1 MTFQFIDNFK
11 SLTTVC
17 QQLIHSRFLAVDTE
31 FIREKTYYP
40 KLCLIQIAS
49 DDIIVCVDPIALN
62 DITPLLDVLYNSNS
76 TIILHSARQD
86 LEILYLIK
94 GNLPR
99 TLFDTQIAATVLGY
113 ENQISYAKLVKKLIG
128 IKLDKSHSRTDWSKR
143 PLDLEQIIYATD
155 DVRYLRDIY
164 HILKQKLEDKNRLHW
179 LNDNCKTLTCA
190 KTYNLNSKN
199 IWYKVKGS
207 GKLHGMQLVI
217 LQRLAAWRE
226 EIAIISNRPRR
237 WMLKD
242 QIMIDLAKIKFA
254 SLEAFKLINGLK
266 NSTIERHGEALIK
279 EFKKAKELPEKAW
292 PKIKNYKQLS
302 NQQNA
307 IINTLMSLLCEYCI
321 QQGITPSIV
330 ANRKDI
336 ESMVRGET
344 DIPLLQGWRNKII
357 GRYLK
362 QFFRSRS

>member
-11 SLTTVC
+11 SLTAVC
-17 QQLIHSRFLAVDTE
+17 QQLIDSKFLAVDTE

-49 DDIIVCVDPIALN
+49 DDIIVCVDPIALS
-62 DITPLLDVLYNSNS
+62 DITPLVDVLYNSNS
-76 TIILHSARQD
+76 TIIFHSARQD

-94 GNLPR
+94 GDLHI

-113 ENQISYAKLVKKLIG
+113 ENQISYAKLVNKLIG

-143 PLDLEQIIYATD
+143 PLDLEQMIYATD

-179 LNDNCKTLTCA
+179 LDDNCKTLTCA

-199 IWYKVKGS
+199 IWYKVRGAR
-207 GKLHGMQLVI
+207 KLHGMQLVI

-226 EIAIISNRPRR
+226 EIAILSNRPRR

-254 SLEAFKLINGLK
+254 SLSK
-266 NSTIERHGEALIK
+266 
-279 EFKKAKELPEKAW
+279 
-292 PKIKNYKQLS
+292 
-302 NQQNA
+302 
-307 IINTLMSLLCEYCI
+307 
-321 QQGITPSIV
+321 
-330 ANRKDI
+330 
-336 ESMVRGET
+336 
-344 DIPLLQGWRNKII
+344 
-357 GRYLK
+357 
-362 QFFRSRS
+362 